1 MSGPVLV
8 DNDVVLK
15 LCRYGC
21 HRSLGPALP
30 GRRAA
35 MLAVG
40 RHALRDRVRR
50 LALPA
55 DRDRVGA
62 ALDEALGDL
71 DAVQPDEAEAALA
84 AEMEE
89 VAAKRALEFDTGE
102 SQLLAIL
109 LIREAPLLLTGDK
122 RAIAAIAGM
131 GVTAAEGRVAC
142 LEQLV
147 ATLLDVAGLA
157 RIRAGVCAD
166 PAADRA
172 VAACFACSAAAVTA
186 EDVRA
191 GLRSYV
197 SHLRAASRA
206 TLAAGDDLSATAR
219 TEPPPR
225 PQR

>member
-1 MSGPVLV
+1 MIGTVLV

-21 HRSLGPALP
+21 HGALGAALS

-50 LALPA
+50 LPHQA

-62 ALDEALGDL
+62 ALEEALDDL
-71 DAVQPDEAEAALA
+71 EAVQPDEAEAALA

-89 VAAKRALEFDTGE
+89 AAARRALEFDTGE

-109 LIREAPLLLTGDK
+109 LVRQALLLLTGDK
-122 RAIAAIAGM
+122 RAVVAIGGM
-131 GVTAAEGRVAC
+131 GVAAARGRVGC

-147 ATLLDVAGLA
+147 ATLLGVAGVGHL
-157 RIRAGVCAD
+157 RAGVCAD
-166 PAADRA
+166 PSADRA
-172 VAACFACSAAAVTA
+172 VAACFACAAASVA
-186 EDVRA
+186 EEDVRA

-197 SHLRAASRA
+197 SHLRSASGT
-206 TLAAGDDLSATAR
+206 TLAAGDDLAAT
-219 TEPPPR
+219 TGE
-225 PQR
+225 